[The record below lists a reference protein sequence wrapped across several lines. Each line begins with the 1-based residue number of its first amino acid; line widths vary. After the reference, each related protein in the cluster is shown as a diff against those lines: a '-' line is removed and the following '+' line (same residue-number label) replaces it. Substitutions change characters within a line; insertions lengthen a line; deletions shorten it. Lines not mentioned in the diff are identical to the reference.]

1 VNRFRACLWKEW
13 REHRGVAVAIAIASF
28 VLVLLFELAA
38 PRRAHQREDDAGI
51 AALLTFAVVSL
62 AFFGE
67 AFAGEERRGT
77 LDFLRRQ
84 PGGWGPPFAAKYVFL
99 LAASVALTAWAW
111 WCGAAATWWI
121 HGVASVLT
129 RKVGFERLVE
139 GVALIPLWSIAV
151 SIWFPRGTLALPG
164 AVFVFALF
172 LAPVAAA
179 CFWARG
185 GEVLRSS
192 EYDALV
198 CALGVLRIPDE
209 AFGWMLRAAVVA
221 APLVAL
227 LSFARGRAVERGPW
241 RAGAI
246 GLVAL
251 LVLFVPGYAWTAT
264 RIVDYRRFDPAAGD
278 LRIDG
283 EDACLATSGRFAF
296 VNARTAVATST
307 LGERHWRDELD
318 GPRHPLR
325 IDLASGAW
333 HELGGVG
340 ARVSAAPGIECR
352 ESVPYVVIEDLAA
365 PAHLPERRPMR
376 SRRWLSGGIALPLL
390 DAESGATVSADLD
403 AAFLSARDDA
413 GARFQ
418 QLANAVVL
426 PDGGRAW
433 LERGHVVRSDA
444 SGATRTLP
452 DSAAAP
458 DLERIGVAPVR
469 GLGVLLGATTGY
481 DILGERRFDV
491 PGFLHV
497 GWIRRG
503 ECIVLNLRDR
513 ADHNEAMRMPWTR
526 WILETR
532 TYEPIVGL
540 QSDEHSF
547 ELVTEMA
554 DDGRLFVTRRVATK
568 FDVEPQLWLLD
579 PDSGAR
585 EPVDLPDRLRDWGS
599 ANLKRCARTP
609 SGAAVVSIA
618 DARWHRVV
626 FARFDLA
633 TRRLDVADTGAT
645 EGRWLVG
652 CDSESSLIVTDGR
665 RLLRAQ
671 FGRPGIEVVFPK

>member
-1 VNRFRACLWKEW
+1 MNRFRACLWKEW

-28 VLVLLFELAA
+28 LLVLLFELAA

-179 CFWARG
+179 CFWARS
-185 GEVLRSS
+185 GEVLRNS

-264 RIVDYRRFDPAAGD
+264 RAVDYRRFDPAAAG
-278 LRIDG
+278 LCLDG
-283 EDACLATSGRFAF
+283 SEAWLAPSGRFAYL
-296 VNARTAVATST
+296 NANTVATSST
-307 LGERHWRDELD
+307 LGTGFWRTELH
-318 GPRHPLR
+318 GPTHPLR
-325 IDLASGAW
+325 IDLESGAW
-333 HELGGVG
+333 SELGGIG
-340 ARVSAAPGIECR
+340 ARVIAVPGV
-352 ESVPYVVIEDLAA
+352 STSSSSTPYVVIEDLAA
-365 PAHLPERRPMR
+365 PPRPPPHAPLR
-376 SRRWLSGGIALPLL
+376 ARPWLSGPVPLPLL
-390 DAESGATVSADLD
+390 DAETGARIRDDVDE
-403 AAFLSARDDA
+403 AFLSARDDE
-413 GARFQ
+413 GARLQ
-418 QLANAVVL
+418 QFGGAVVL

-433 LERGHVVRSDA
+433 VERGHVVRRDA
-444 SGATRTLP
+444 SGATRVLP
-452 DSAAAP
+452 DSASAA
-458 DLERIGVAPVR
+458 DFAWIGASTVR
-469 GLGVLLGATTGY
+469 GLGLVLGKDAAY
-481 DILGERRFDV
+481 DVLGERRV
-491 PGFLHV
+491 ELPASRWLC
-497 GWIRRG
+497 WIRRG
-503 ECIVLNLRDR
+503 ECIVVESGGPIEGSDR
-513 ADHNEAMRMPWTR
+513 KAALRMPWSR
-526 WILETR
+526 WNCETR
-532 TYEPIVGL
+532 TIAPIVGL
-540 QSDEHSF
+540 KSDEHSF
-547 ELVTEMA
+547 EAPCEMA
-554 DDGRLFVTRRVATK
+554 DDGRLFVTRRVAAP
-568 FDVEPQLWLLD
+568 VAAAAELWLLD
-579 PDSGAR
+579 PATGER
-585 EPVDLPDRLRDWGS
+585 EPVALPEALRDWRS
-599 ANLKRCARTP
+599 ANVQRRARTP

-626 FARFDLA
+626 FARFD
-633 TRRLDVADTGAT
+633 
-645 EGRWLVG
+645 
-652 CDSESSLIVTDGR
+652 
-665 RLLRAQ
+665 
-671 FGRPGIEVVFPK
+671 

>member
-1 VNRFRACLWKEW
+1 
-13 REHRGVAVAIAIASF
+13 
-28 VLVLLFELAA
+28 
-38 PRRAHQREDDAGI
+38 
-51 AALLTFAVVSL
+51 
-62 AFFGE
+62 
-67 AFAGEERRGT
+67 
-77 LDFLRRQ
+77 
-84 PGGWGPPFAAKYVFL
+84 
-99 LAASVALTAWAW
+99 
-111 WCGAAATWWI
+111 
-121 HGVASVLT
+121 
-129 RKVGFERLVE
+129 
-139 GVALIPLWSIAV
+139 
-151 SIWFPRGTLALPG
+151 
-164 AVFVFALF
+164 
-172 LAPVAAA
+172 
-179 CFWARG
+179 
-185 GEVLRSS
+185 
-192 EYDALV
+192 
-198 CALGVLRIPDE
+198 
-209 AFGWMLRAAVVA
+209 
-221 APLVAL
+221 
-227 LSFARGRAVERGPW
+227 
-241 RAGAI
+241 
-246 GLVAL
+246 
-251 LVLFVPGYAWTAT
+251 
-264 RIVDYRRFDPAAGD
+264 
-278 LRIDG
+278 
-283 EDACLATSGRFAF
+283 
-296 VNARTAVATST
+296 
-307 LGERHWRDELD
+307 
-318 GPRHPLR
+318 
-325 IDLASGAW
+325 
-333 HELGGVG
+333 
-340 ARVSAAPGIECR
+340 
-352 ESVPYVVIEDLAA
+352 
-365 PAHLPERRPMR
+365 
-376 SRRWLSGGIALPLL
+376 
-390 DAESGATVSADLD
+390 
-403 AAFLSARDDA
+403 
-413 GARFQ
+413 
-418 QLANAVVL
+418 
-426 PDGGRAW
+426 
-433 LERGHVVRSDA
+433 VVRSDA